1 MGKLADINDQHQ
13 FVRDNQVKWGVHP
26 VFEKIHGERVPV
38 GYELELSAV
47 CDSPRQDVC
56 PGSPA
61 SIRLFC
67 ELKTLAE
74 QLVPKKLDDTQI
86 DILPFDHSV
95 HLDPTQHFRP
105 RVLLKLQIIHAA
117 DYFQPA
123 GAFETHCLHE
133 LEIALGSLGALK
145 T

>member
-74 QLVPKKLDDTQI
+74 QLVPKKLDDTRI